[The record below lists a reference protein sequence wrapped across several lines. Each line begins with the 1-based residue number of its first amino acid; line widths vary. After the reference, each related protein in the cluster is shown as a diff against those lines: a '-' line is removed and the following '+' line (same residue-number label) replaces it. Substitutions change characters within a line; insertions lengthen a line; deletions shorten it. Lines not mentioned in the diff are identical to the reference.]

1 LQDVTVIVDVVEV
14 VMIAVPEVLVIGQTV
29 VVV

>member
-1 LQDVTVIVDVVEV
+1 LQDVMVIVDVVEV